1 MHKVMVFID
10 FENFRLSLNH
20 YAFKLLGLSRPI
32 TIDYAQF
39 PHSLVNALPGQG
51 NRLVKTFLFAP
62 KPDDFLMQDTRRKK
76 MYEWLKG
83 MNNSSYYDLAEGK
96 HIARLAP
103 GAKYM
108 NIADRTS
115 YYVLEKGTDV
125 LLSTH
130 VITKAFLNA
139 FDTAVIVSGDTD
151 NIPIFNVLNTMGKT
165 SVCVGVYGQI
175 LDKLREHADD
185 VMILDDKFFTTC
197 DRNGLTSSQQ
207 NNMPDVVED
216 VDAET

>member
-1 MHKVMVFID
+1 MVFID

-20 YAFKLLGLSRPI
+20 YAYKLLALSKPI
-32 TIDYAQF
+32 PLDYAQF
-39 PHSLVNALPGQG
+39 PHRLVDALPGQG

-83 MNNSSYYDLAEGK
+83 MNNNSYFDLAEGK

-115 YYVLEKGTDV
+115 YYVIEKGTDV

-139 FDTAVIVSGDTD
+139 FDTAIIVSGDTD

-185 VMILDDKFFTTC
+185 VMILDDKFFATC
-197 DRNGLTSSQQ
+197 SRYDNAIYPQ
-207 NNMPDVVED
+207 NSIPDVVED
-216 VDAET
+216 TESEL